1 MLIHILRNNTFFITQ
16 WQFIFHLHF
25 SNQSDFDLKSISQEF
40 LLFLKSL
47 IKHSIFDNGIMTLK
61 LKQKLKRK

>member
-1 MLIHILRNNTFFITQ
+1 MAIYI
-16 WQFIFHLHF
+16 HF

-47 IKHSIFDNGIMTLK
+47 NKYSIFDNGIMTLK

>member
-1 MLIHILRNNTFFITQ
+1 MAIYI
-16 WQFIFHLHF
+16 HF

-47 IKHSIFDNGIMTLK
+47 NKHSIFDNGIMTLK
-61 LKQKLKRK
+61 LKQKLKGK